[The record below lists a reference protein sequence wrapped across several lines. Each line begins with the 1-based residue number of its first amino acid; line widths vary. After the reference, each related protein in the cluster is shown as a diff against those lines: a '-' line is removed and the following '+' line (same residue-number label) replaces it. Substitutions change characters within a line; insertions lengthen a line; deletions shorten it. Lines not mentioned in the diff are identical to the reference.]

1 MTRERRHPD
10 DGGRVT
16 DWTWLEVST
25 RSDED
30 PATARRGFFLC
41 MAPFENDLPSGRL
54 PISHSVMTRPLPES
68 KRQILEKKHP
78 FWRVRGGSESAV
90 E

>member
-25 RSDED
+25 RSDG
-30 PATARRGFFLC
+30 TRRQLAEAFFYVWRD
-41 MAPFENDLPSGRL
+41 FENDLPSGRL
-54 PISHSVMTRPLPES
+54 PISHSGHDETSS
-68 KRQILEKKHP
+68 KVQTTDFGEETP
-78 FWRVRGGSESAV
+78 FLAGSRGE
-90 E
+90 